1 MSKKLIQGITLSSLI
16 GIFIFGIA
24 VHKNIIKFPIQ
35 KTIEVQYAADFSDDK
50 IFMGASHHVF
60 VGKVI
65 KEAGTKDAGMDPETQ
80 FEVEVIHNIK
90 GNLQGNVIVE
100 QAGGYINGVLY
111 LVHGGDVVLPQES
124 ANRVPNADSLF
135 VPGSTYLFATRYN
148 KEEDWHTSLSH
159 PNAKKLIS
167 ANKNL
172 TFEQLKLLAEKDV
185 RVIQLKEAYKSET
198 PFEIDV
204 KSGNQLNS
212 YSSLQAGQKT
222 K

>member
-1 MSKKLIQGITLSSLI
+1 MSKNFTKGIAISSLI

-24 VHKNIIKFPIQ
+24 VHKNIIKFPIE

-50 IFMGASHHVF
+50 ILMGSSHHVF
-60 VGKVI
+60 AGKVL
-65 KEAGTKDAGMDPETQ
+65 KQVGTKSLDGTPETQ
-80 FEVEVIHNIK
+80 FEVEVVYNIK
-90 GNLQGNVIVE
+90 GNLSGKAVVNQT
-100 QAGGYINGVLY
+100 GGYMNGVLY

-185 RVIQLKEAYKSET
+185 RVIQLKEAYKSEI